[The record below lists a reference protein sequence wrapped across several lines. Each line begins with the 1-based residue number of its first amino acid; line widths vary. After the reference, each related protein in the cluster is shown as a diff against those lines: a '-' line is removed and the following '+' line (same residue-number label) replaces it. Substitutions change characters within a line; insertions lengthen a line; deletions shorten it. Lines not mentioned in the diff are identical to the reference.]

1 MQRITRR
8 LAALAVALT
17 LGLVALP
24 ALAAEAGPK
33 GVVNVNSASAA
44 ELERLPGVG
53 PSLAARILEH
63 REQHGAFRA
72 KEDLM
77 LVRGIG
83 EKSYERLAP
92 YVAISGATT
101 LAERVPGERPA
112 RKADAADR
120 D

>member
-1 MQRITRR
+1 MVRFTHRLTA
-8 LAALAVALT
+8 LAAVFAPA
-17 LGLVALP
+17 LVALP
-24 ALAAEAGPK
+24 ALAADGSPS
-33 GVVNVNSASAA
+33 GVVNVNSATAT

-53 PSLAARILEH
+53 PSLAARIVEH
-63 REQHGAFRA
+63 RAKNGAFKA

-112 RKADAADR
+112 RKAGSADR